1 MATNLEFIK
10 SASGTSVSF
19 LDVTDCFS
27 ADYDV
32 YYFSLTKVKR
42 AGGIDAFVVIRYLD
56 SGGTVIDQTEYDYA
70 GLETRAYVGFG
81 ANGVTNASEIKEIAY
96 GSSNATDIGGI
107 SLYVYNPYDSSSYTF
122 LTSQSSSV
130 RAGYGNWGSKVIAVH
145 KSAEQLSGVRFIAEA
160 TTYDNITVNVYGVK

>member
-42 AGGIDAFVVIRYLD
+42 ASGDNFVTIRYLD

-70 GLETRAYVGFG
+70 ALETRAYTSFG
-81 ANGVTNASEIKEIAY
+81 ESKASNVSSIKEIGY

-130 RAGYGNWGSKVIAVH
+130 RAGFGNWGSKVIAVH
-145 KSAEQLSGVRFIAEA
+145 KVAEQLSGVRFIAEA
-160 TTYDNITVNVYGVK
+160 STYDNITVNVYGVK